1 MNNQIPSK
9 LQELNP
15 KAAHLCLGIENFI
28 TSELS
33 VPLKDT
39 TILLALSGGVD
50 STALLIILSCLAK
63 KNDFTLQAAH
73 FNHQLRP
80 EAPLEENH
88 VRNLCESLNVN
99 LTISSQ
105 NVAQYASQQKIGIE
119 EAARLLRYSFLKTVK
134 NDIDADWI
142 VTGHHANDLA
152 EDIVMRL
159 TRGTGW
165 PALGGMEGKC
175 NSRKLLRPLLATP
188 KEALITFAKACSL
201 TWCED
206 TSNKDQNFLR
216 NRVRSQVIPL
226 LCKENPA
233 FLDAITSLWELAQI
247 DTDHWTATIEQ
258 HLENTDLTTPKLLKE
273 DLKAMSKATRLR
285 VYKAILDS
293 MGNGQPLQHNLLALD
308 AAWQANVGGKT
319 VQFPGNKIATIRK
332 GAIYFSYR

>member
-159 TRGTGW
+159 IRGTGW

-175 NSRKLLRPLLATP
+175 NNRKLLRPLLATP